1 MSAVKALQIAQ
12 EQGQKIYTI
21 IKENYA
27 QVLPKLRLSSTVM
40 TDIRDAVNAGRVVT
54 THEKTIYYKTRA
66 GKVVVMLLLTHI
78 VELRLI

>member
-21 IKENYA
+21 TKENYA

-40 TDIRDAVNAGRVVT
+40 TDIRLERWWLC
-54 THEKTIYYKTRA
+54 YY
-66 GKVVVMLLLTHI
+66 
-78 VELRLI
+78 